1 MSNLEKQKTKSSKET
16 VNYDVVVIGAG
27 FSGLYQLYF
36 LREKLGLNVLVLE
49 AAEGVGGTWY
59 WNRYPGARCDSE
71 SHTYCYY
78 FSDEILNEWTW
89 SERYP
94 SQPEILEYLN
104 YCAERLDLK
113 RDICFN
119 QRVSSAH
126 WVESLGKWRVQT
138 KTGLEVL
145 SKYMITAV
153 GCLSTAN
160 LPQINGLGTF
170 SGKIYH
176 TGQWPQKSVNFEKK
190 SVILVGTGSTG
201 IQAAPVIAKAAKKLT
216 VLQRTANFSVPAR
229 NAPLSD
235 DFKKR
240 FRNEIEFW
248 RKEMLKS
255 RHGHPW
261 TAPPRKLVETDEDER
276 ASILNMA
283 WRVGGLR
290 FRESFEDILL
300 DAHSNEIMSEFIRK
314 KISELVRDPETAE
327 LLTPRDH
334 PFGTKRPPID
344 TNYFETY
351 NRENVELVDIR
362 SNPIR
367 KILSNGVELDDN
379 RFIGAN
385 VIVFATGFDA
395 MSGSIL
401 KLGIQG
407 REKTKLADV
416 WKEGPKT
423 FLGLGVH
430 GFPNMFVIT
439 GPGSPSVLTNMP
451 RAIEQNVEWVGDCIK
466 YIEDRGANTIE
477 ADKASCE
484 RWTKHVTAVAAE
496 TLLLNA
502 NHSWYLGANIPGKPR
517 VFMPYSAGLN
527 KYRAKCDN
535 VAANAYN
542 GFLIN

>member
-1 MSNLEKQKTKSSKET
+1 
-16 VNYDVVVIGAG
+16 
-27 FSGLYQLYF
+27 
-36 LREKLGLNVLVLE
+36 
-49 AAEGVGGTWY
+49 
-59 WNRYPGARCDSE
+59 
-71 SHTYCYY
+71 
-78 FSDEILNEWTW
+78 
-89 SERYP
+89 
-94 SQPEILEYLN
+94 
-104 YCAERLDLK
+104 
-113 RDICFN
+113 
-119 QRVSSAH
+119 
-126 WVESLGKWRVQT
+126 
-138 KTGLEVL
+138 
-145 SKYMITAV
+145 
-153 GCLSTAN
+153 
-160 LPQINGLGTF
+160 
-170 SGKIYH
+170 
-176 TGQWPQKSVNFEKK
+176 
-190 SVILVGTGSTG
+190 
-201 IQAAPVIAKAAKKLT
+201 
-216 VLQRTANFSVPAR
+216 
-229 NAPLSD
+229 
-235 DFKKR
+235 
-240 FRNEIEFW
+240 
-248 RKEMLKS
+248 MLKS

-451 RAIEQNVEWVGDCIK
+451 S
-466 YIEDRGANTIE
+466 Y
-477 ADKASCE
+477 
-484 RWTKHVTAVAAE
+484 
-496 TLLLNA
+496 
-502 NHSWYLGANIPGKPR
+502 
-517 VFMPYSAGLN
+517 
-527 KYRAKCDN
+527 
-535 VAANAYN
+535 
-542 GFLIN
+542 